1 VTESSGAT
9 ILLAVIALSAIVQA
23 VLICGIAL
31 GGRKLTQRIDEL
43 QGKVDRD
50 IRPALA
56 NLSQVTRNVAEASD
70 LAVVQVRRIEGVV
83 GDTLDRLE
91 DTRRSIQ
98 RVARVPLL
106 ALGRAGAVMNGFRR
120 GFDVYRQLGS
130 LQAQGR
136 GRARS
141 YREDEHLFI

>member
-1 VTESSGAT
+1 VTENSGAT

-31 GGRKLTQRIDEL
+31 GGRRLTQRIDEL
-43 QGKVDRD
+43 QVKVDRE

-56 NLSQVTRNVAEASD
+56 NLSQLTRNVAEASD

-83 GDTLDRLE
+83 GDALDRLE
-91 DTRRSIQ
+91 ETRQSVQ
-98 RVARVPLL
+98 RVARVPLR

-130 LQAQGR
+130 LAAQGR
-136 GRARS
+136 GKARS

>member
-1 VTESSGAT
+1 MTENSGAT

-31 GGRKLTQRIDEL
+31 GGRRLTQRIDEI
-43 QGKVDRD
+43 QGKVDRE
-50 IRPALA
+50 IRPALQ
-56 NLSQVTRNVAEASD
+56 NLSQITRNVAEASD

-83 GDTLDRLE
+83 GDTLDRIE
-91 DTRRSIQ
+91 ETRRTVQ
-98 RVARVPLL
+98 RAARVPLR
-106 ALGRAGAVMNGFRR
+106 ALGRAGAVMSGFRR
-120 GFDVYRQLGS
+120 GFDVYRQLGGLS
-130 LQAQGR
+130 TQGR

>member
-56 NLSQVTRNVAEASD
+56 NLSQLTRNVAEASD

-83 GDTLDRLE
+83 GDALDRLE

-120 GFDVYRQLGS
+120 GFDVYRQLGG

>member
-1 VTESSGAT
+1 VTENSGAT
-9 ILLAVIALSAIVQA
+9 FLLFVIAFSAVVQA

-31 GGRKLTQRIDEL
+31 GGRRLTRRIDEI
-43 QGKVDRD
+43 QGKVDRE

-56 NLSQVTRNVAEASD
+56 NLSHLTRNVAEASD

-83 GDTLDRLE
+83 TDTLDRLE
-91 DTRRSIQ
+91 ETRRTVQ
-98 RVARVPLL
+98 RVARVPLR
-106 ALGRAGAVMNGFRR
+106 ALGRAGAVMSGFRR

-130 LQAQGR
+130 LSAQGR
-136 GRARS
+136 GRART